1 MSRIIDKLRQAE
13 EQRESIVAER
23 KRLEIEADTALAV
36 REHEER
42 VQQSAAPMPKPSTKT
57 VEVEKMLAAAR
68 AVPLH
73 RRPGTWLWAGAA
85 LAGAVMLRYAVP
97 EGKVPPSAKVPPSG
111 QVPLSAKVPP
121 SVASERKFELR
132 LERDADG
139 FAARV
144 REKEGQ

>member
-42 VQQSAAPMPKPSTKT
+42 VQQSDSPMPKPSPKAA
-57 VEVEKMLAAAR
+57 EIEKMLAAAR

-73 RRPGTWLWAGAA
+73 RRPATWLWAGAA
-85 LAGAVMLRYAVP
+85 LVGAAMLLYAVP
-97 EGKVPPSAKVPPSG
+97 EGQVSPSAKVQPFG
-111 QVPLSAKVPP
+111 QVPLSAKVPL